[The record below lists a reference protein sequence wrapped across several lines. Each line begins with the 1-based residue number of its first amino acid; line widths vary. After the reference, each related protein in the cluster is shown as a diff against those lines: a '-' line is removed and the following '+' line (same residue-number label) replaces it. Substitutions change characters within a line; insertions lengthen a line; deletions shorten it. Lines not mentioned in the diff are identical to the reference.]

1 MTDHLFWLTDDQFA
15 RLEPYLPTDTRGKAR
30 VEISGIVHVL
40 KSGCRRGDAP
50 SLYGPQKTLD
60 NRIVRWANKGIWQN
74 IFQALASAGGPPA
87 QVLIDSSAATAS
99 IASPP
104 TPSSTPSPRPTSCMA
119 TRAMTAMPS
128 GQRSRA
134 WERHPTFRPRSIG
147 VGRTAFRPPSIG
159 TATPSSTSFA
169 ASRSSAGLRPDM
181 TAAPSTSWRR
191 SASPPPSA
199 TGDES

>member
-134 WERHPTFRPRSIG
+134 WEWHPNSAQGQSALEELLFARPLSGPQRHRAQVLPPQG
-147 VGRTAFRPPSIG
+147 VPLDCDPI
-159 TATPSSTSFA
+159 
-169 ASRSSAGLRPDM
+169 
-181 TAAPSTSWRR
+181 
-191 SASPPPSA
+191 
-199 TGDES
+199 